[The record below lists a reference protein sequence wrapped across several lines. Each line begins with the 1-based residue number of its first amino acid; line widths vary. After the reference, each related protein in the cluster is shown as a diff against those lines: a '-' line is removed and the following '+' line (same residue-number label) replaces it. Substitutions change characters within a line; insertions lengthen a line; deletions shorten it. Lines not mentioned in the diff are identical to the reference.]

1 MSRRSTL
8 VRCIA
13 GLGILISG
21 GVCISS
27 GESGASSAAGAQT
40 SQGQPVTF
48 DDFLARVAAN
58 NLDLAAQRYNITIA
72 QTQVVAAKVS
82 PNPVFAWTYGGDISH
97 RDQAT
102 TWSQSLTEEIEIA
115 GRRKF
120 RVTAA
125 QKNLLAVSATVDDF
139 FRQLQGTAATAF
151 VTAVAGQMTVD
162 EKRRAFEALDNLAT
176 ANEKRLSEGDIGEV
190 DANQARLDAKQA
202 ESDLVV
208 AQSAQSANVLA
219 LVQLMGKKSA
229 PVRSP
234 AGSLVFKDRN
244 FTLQSILS
252 VALQNRPDVRAARFS
267 FESTQASAKL
277 AKANRIPDP
286 TIGLGVTEVG
296 RITNNIDPAP
306 SYNDLNVSISIP
318 LPLFNSY
325 RGEYQAALAAAA
337 QAQVVLQSTEL
348 KAEVDVRT
356 NFDRY
361 RLAKQQL
368 AKYQGNAIEL
378 ARKVLEAKLTSY
390 RLGATTLLD
399 VLQAEKDDT
408 DVRLNYI
415 AALTERANAL
425 VALEQSAAFWDIK
438 FPVDHSGSANR
449 LNSLSTPARGDS
461 GSNSEEPK
469 PGPSPGR

>member
-1 MSRRSTL
+1 MSRVTALLTYLAS
-8 VRCIA
+8 I
-13 GLGILISG
+13 GLFSA
-21 GVCISS
+21 CISARG
-27 GESGASSAAGAQT
+27 GERQAHSPVGPQTTEAQ
-40 SQGQPVTF
+40 PIAF
-48 DDFLARVAAN
+48 DEFLARVAAN

-72 QTQVVAAKVS
+72 QAQVVAAKVS
-82 PNPVFAWTYGGDISH
+82 PNPVFTMSFATDISR

-102 TWSQSLTEEIEIA
+102 TWGEGLTEEIEVA

-151 VTAVAGQMTVD
+151 VTALSGQMTVD
-162 EKRRAFEALDNLAT
+162 EKSRAYEALDNLAK
-176 ANEKRLSEGDIGEV
+176 ANEKRLREGDLGEA

-202 ESDLVV
+202 EGDLVV
-208 AQSAQSANVLA
+208 AQSAQSANLFA
-219 LVQLMGKKSA
+219 LVQLMGRKNA
-229 PVRSP
+229 PVRSA
-234 AGSLVFKDRN
+234 AGSLVFRDRDLA
-244 FTLQSILS
+244 LQSILS
-252 VALQNRPDVRAARFS
+252 VALLNRPDVRAARFA
-267 FESTQASAKL
+267 FESAQASARL

-286 TIGLGVTEVG
+286 SIGLGVNEVG

-306 SYNDLNVSISIP
+306 SYNDLNVQLSIP

-325 RGEYQAALAAAA
+325 RGEYQAAVATAA
-337 QAQVVLQSTEL
+337 QAQVTLQSTEL

-361 RLAKQQL
+361 RLARQQL

-399 VLQAEKDDT
+399 VLQAEKDET

-415 AALTERANAL
+415 AALSERANAL
-425 VALEQSAAFWDIK
+425 VALEQSGGFWDIK
-438 FPVDHSGSANR
+438 FPTDHAGAANR
-449 LNSLSTPARGDS
+449 LQLPATRDD
-461 GSNSEEPK
+461 
-469 PGPSPGR
+469 

>member
-1 MSRRSTL
+1 MSPRSTL

-13 GLGILISG
+13 SLGILISDS
-21 GVCISS
+21 VCASAGAPS
-27 GESGASSAAGAQT
+27 ASSAAGTQT
-40 SQGQPVTF
+40 SQGQSITF
-48 DDFLARVAAN
+48 DEFLARVAAN

-72 QTQVVAAKVS
+72 QAQVVAAKVS
-82 PNPVFAWTYGGDISH
+82 PNPVLAWTFATDISH

-102 TWSQSLTEEIEIA
+102 TWSQALTEEIELA

-151 VTAVAGQMTVD
+151 VTALAGQMTVD
-162 EKRRAFEALDNLAT
+162 EKRRAFEALDNLAK
-176 ANEKRLSEGDIGEV
+176 ANEKRLSEGDLGEV

-202 ESDLVV
+202 EGDLVV
-208 AQSAQSANVLA
+208 AQSAQSANLLA
-219 LVQLMGKKSA
+219 LVQLMGKKNA
-229 PVRSP
+229 PVRSA
-234 AGSLVFKDRN
+234 AGSLVFKDRD

-252 VALQNRPDVRAARFS
+252 VALLNRPDVRAARFT
-267 FESTQASAKL
+267 FESAEASAKL

-286 TIGLGVTEVG
+286 TVGLGVTETG
-296 RITNNIDPAP
+296 RITNQIDPAP
-306 SYNDLNVSISIP
+306 SFNDLNLSLSIP

-325 RGEYQAALAAAA
+325 RGEYQAAIATAA
-337 QAQVVLQSTEL
+337 QAQVTLQSTEL

-356 NFDRY
+356 NFDRH

-399 VLQAEKDDT
+399 VLQAEKDET

-438 FPVDHSGSANR
+438 FPLDHSGSTNR
-449 LNSLSTPARGDS
+449 LNLPSAPARGD
-461 GSNSEEPK
+461 
-469 PGPSPGR
+469 

>member
-8 VRCIA
+8 ARCIA
-13 GLGILISG
+13 SLGILISG
-21 GVCISS
+21 GVCVSA
-27 GESGASSAAGAQT
+27 GEPGTSSAVGT
-40 SQGQPVTF
+40 ETRQGQPITF
-48 DDFLARVAAN
+48 DEFLARVAAN

-72 QTQVVAAKVS
+72 QAQVVAAKVS
-82 PNPVFAWTYGGDISH
+82 PNPVLAWANATDISH

-102 TWSQSLTEEIEIA
+102 VWSQALTEEIEVA

-151 VTAVAGQMTVD
+151 VTALSSQMTVD
-162 EKRRAFEALDNLAT
+162 EKRRASEALDNLAT

-190 DANQARLDAKQA
+190 DANHARLDAKQA
-202 ESDLVV
+202 EGDLVV
-208 AQSAQSANVLA
+208 AQSAQSANLLA
-219 LVQLMGKKSA
+219 LVQLMGKKNA
-229 PVRSP
+229 PVRS
-234 AGSLVFKDRN
+234 AGGSLVFKDRDL
-244 FTLQSILS
+244 TLQSILS
-252 VALQNRPDVRAARFS
+252 VALLNRPDVRAARFT
-267 FESTQASAKL
+267 FESAQASAKL

-286 TIGLGVTEVG
+286 IVGLGVTETG
-296 RITNNIDPAP
+296 RITNRIDPAP
-306 SYNDLNVSISIP
+306 SYNDLNLSLSIP

-325 RGEYQAALAAAA
+325 RGEYQAAVATAA
-337 QAQVVLQSTEL
+337 QAEVILQSTEL

-399 VLQAEKDDT
+399 VLQAEKDET

-415 AALTERANAL
+415 AALTERASAL

-438 FPVDHSGSANR
+438 FPVDHSGSTNP
-449 LNSLSTPARGDS
+449 LNLPSTPIRG
-461 GSNSEEPK
+461 E
-469 PGPSPGR
+469 

>member
-1 MSRRSTL
+1 MSRRFAL
-8 VRCIA
+8 GPCIA
-13 GLGILISG
+13 SIGVFFSASLLVPAAEPPATSAPG
-21 GVCISS
+21 G
-27 GESGASSAAGAQT
+27 QT
-40 SQGQPVTF
+40 SQNQPITF
-48 DDFLARVAAN
+48 DEFLAGVTAN

-72 QTQVVAAKVS
+72 QAQVVAAKVS
-82 PNPVFAWTYGGDISH
+82 PNPALTTTYAGDISQ

-102 TWSQSLTEEIEIA
+102 VWSQALTEEIEVA

-151 VTAVAGQMTVD
+151 VSALSGQMTVD
-162 EKRRAFEALDNLAT
+162 EKRRAFQALDDLAN
-176 ANEKRLSEGDIGEV
+176 ANEKRLTEGDIGEV

-202 ESDLVV
+202 EGDLVV
-208 AQSAQSANVLA
+208 AQSAQSANLLV
-219 LVQLMGKKSA
+219 LVQLMGRKNA

-234 AGSLVFKDRN
+234 AGSLIFKDRD
-244 FTLQSILS
+244 FTLPSILA
-252 VALQNRPDVRAARFS
+252 VALQNRPDVRAARFT

-286 TIGLGVTEVG
+286 TIGLGITETG
-296 RITNNIDPAP
+296 RITNRIDPAP
-306 SYNDLNVSISIP
+306 SYNDLNLSLSIP

-325 RGEYQAALAAAA
+325 RGEYQAALATAA
-337 QAQVVLQSTEL
+337 QAQVTLQSTEL

-361 RLAKQQL
+361 RLSKQQL

-378 ARKVLEAKLTSY
+378 ATKVLEAKLTSY
-390 RLGATTLLD
+390 RLGAATLLD

-408 DVRLNYI
+408 EVRLNYI
-415 AALTERANAL
+415 AALIERANAL
-425 VALEQSAAFWDIK
+425 VALEQSAGFWDIK
-438 FPVDHSGSANR
+438 FPGDHSGSTNH
-449 LNSLSTPARGDS
+449 LNSPSTSR
-461 GSNSEEPK
+461 
-469 PGPSPGR
+469 

>member
-1 MSRRSTL
+1 MSLRSTL
-8 VRCIA
+8 ARYIA
-13 GLGILISG
+13 SLGILIASC
-21 GVCISS
+21 VSLS
-27 GESGASSAAGAQT
+27 AGEAGANST
-40 SQGQPVTF
+40 VGTLASQGQPITF
-48 DDFLARVAAN
+48 DEFLAGVAAN

-72 QTQVVAAKVS
+72 QAQVVAAKVS
-82 PNPVFAWTYGGDISH
+82 PNPAFTTTFATDISH

-102 TWSQSLTEEIEIA
+102 TWSEGFTEEIEVA

-139 FRQLQGTAATAF
+139 FRQLEGTAATAF
-151 VTAVAGQMTVD
+151 VTALSGQMTVD
-162 EKRRAFEALDNLAT
+162 EKHRAFEALDSLAKT
-176 ANEKRLSEGDIGEV
+176 NEKRLSQGDIGEV

-202 ESDLVV
+202 EGDLVV
-208 AQSAQSANVLA
+208 AQSAQSANLLA
-219 LVQLMGKKSA
+219 LVQLMGKKNA

-234 AGSLVFKDRN
+234 AGSLVFKDRD

-252 VALQNRPDVRAARFS
+252 VALLNRPDVRAARFT

-286 TIGLGVTEVG
+286 TVGLGVTETG

-306 SYNDLNVSISIP
+306 SYNDLNLSLSIP
-318 LPLFNSY
+318 LPLFNSF
-325 RGEYQAALAAAA
+325 RGEYQAAVATAA
-337 QAQVVLQSTEL
+337 QAEVTLQSTEL

-399 VLQAEKDDT
+399 VLQAEKDET

-415 AALTERANAL
+415 GALTERASAL

-438 FPVDHSGSANR
+438 FPVDHSGSTNR
-449 LNSLSTPARGDS
+449 LSLPTTPARGD
-461 GSNSEEPK
+461 
-469 PGPSPGR
+469 

>member
-1 MSRRSTL
+1 MSLPSTL
-8 VRCIA
+8 ARYIA
-13 GLGILISG
+13 SLGILIASC
-21 GVCISS
+21 VSLS
-27 GESGASSAAGAQT
+27 AGEAGANST
-40 SQGQPVTF
+40 VGTLASQGQPITF
-48 DDFLARVAAN
+48 DEFLAGVAAN

-72 QTQVVAAKVS
+72 QAQVVAAKVS
-82 PNPVFAWTYGGDISH
+82 PNPVFTTTFATDISH

-102 TWSQSLTEEIEIA
+102 TWSEGFTEEIEVA

-139 FRQLQGTAATAF
+139 FRQLEGTAATAF
-151 VTAVAGQMTVD
+151 VTALSGQMTVD
-162 EKRRAFEALDNLAT
+162 EKHRAFEALDSLAKT
-176 ANEKRLSEGDIGEV
+176 NEKRLSQGDIGEV

-202 ESDLVV
+202 EGDLVV
-208 AQSAQSANVLA
+208 AQSAQSANLLA
-219 LVQLMGKKSA
+219 LVQLMGKKNA
-229 PVRSP
+229 PVRSA
-234 AGSLVFKDRN
+234 AGSLVFKDRD

-252 VALQNRPDVRAARFS
+252 VALLNRPDVRAARFT

-286 TIGLGVTEVG
+286 TVGLGVTETG

-306 SYNDLNVSISIP
+306 SYNDLNLSLSVP

-325 RGEYQAALAAAA
+325 RGEYQAAVATAA
-337 QAQVVLQSTEL
+337 QAEVTLQSTEL

-399 VLQAEKDDT
+399 VLQAEKDET

-415 AALTERANAL
+415 GALTERASAL

-438 FPVDHSGSANR
+438 FPVDHSGSTNR
-449 LNSLSTPARGDS
+449 LSLPTTPARGD
-461 GSNSEEPK
+461 
-469 PGPSPGR
+469 

>member
-1 MSRRSTL
+1 MPLLSSL
-8 VRCIA
+8 NRCSAIICVLLLA
-13 GLGILISG
+13 
-21 GVCISS
+21 VAPVYS
-27 GESGASSAAGAQT
+27 GEFPPDSGRAAN
-40 SQGQPVTF
+40 SGQSKRITL
-48 DDFLARVAAN
+48 DEFLAGVAAN

-72 QTQVVAAKVS
+72 QAQVVAAKVS
-82 PNPVFAWTYGGDISH
+82 PNPVVAATFNKDISH

-102 TWSQSLTEEIEIA
+102 TWSEGLTEEIEVA

-151 VTAVAGQMTVD
+151 VTALAGQMTVD
-162 EKRRAFEALDNLAT
+162 EKRRAYEALDKLAA

-202 ESDLVV
+202 EGDLVI
-208 AQSAQSANVLA
+208 AQSAQSANLFT
-219 LVQLMGKKSA
+219 LVQLLGKRDA
-229 PVRSP
+229 PVRNP
-234 AGSLVFKDRN
+234 AGSLVFRDRD
-244 FTLQSILS
+244 LSLPSILS
-252 VALQNRPDVRAARFS
+252 VALQNRPDVRAARFT
-267 FESTQASAKL
+267 FESAQASVKL

-286 TIGLGVTEVG
+286 TVGLGVSQTG
-296 RITNNIDPAP
+296 RITNPIDPAP
-306 SYNDLNVSISIP
+306 SYNSINLSLSIP
-318 LPLFNSY
+318 LPVFNSY
-325 RGEYQAALAAAA
+325 RGEYQAAVATAA
-337 QAQVVLQSTEL
+337 QAQVLLQSTEL

-361 RLAKQQL
+361 RLARQQL

-390 RLGATTLLD
+390 RLGYTTLLD
-399 VLQAEKDDT
+399 VLQAEKDET

-425 VALEQSAAFWDIK
+425 VALEQSAGFWDIK
-438 FPVDHSGSANR
+438 FPLDHSAD
-449 LNSLSTPARGDS
+449 AS
-461 GSNSEEPK
+461 GVKSRS
-469 PGPSPGR
+469 SPVRDQQ

>member
-1 MSRRSTL
+1 MCLPSYVIPGVAGISLFIST
-8 VRCIA
+8 VFFAHA
-13 GLGILISG
+13 GELPAYAGT
-21 GVCISS
+21 
-27 GESGASSAAGAQT
+27 AS
-40 SQGQPVTF
+40 QPVQAQPITF
-48 DDFLARVAAN
+48 DEFLAGVAAN

-72 QTQVVAAKVS
+72 QAQVIAAKVS
-82 PNPVFAWTYGGDISH
+82 PNPAFTTTFATDISH

-102 TWSQSLTEEIEIA
+102 AWSESLTEEIEVA

-139 FRQLQGTAATAF
+139 FRQLEGTAATAF

-162 EKRRAFEALDNLAT
+162 EKSRAYEALDKLAT
-176 ANEKRLSEGDIGEV
+176 ANEKRFSEGDIGEV

-208 AQSAQSANVLA
+208 ARSAQSANLFA
-219 LVQLMGKKSA
+219 LVQLLGKKNA

-234 AGSLVFKDRN
+234 AGSLIFRDRDL
-244 FTLQSILS
+244 TLPSILS
-252 VALQNRPDVRAARFS
+252 VALQNRPDVRAARFT
-267 FESTQASAKL
+267 FESAQASAKL
-277 AKANRIPDP
+277 ARANRIPDP
-286 TIGLGVTEVG
+286 TIGLGVTETG
-296 RITNNIDPAP
+296 RITNQIDPAP
-306 SYNDLNVSISIP
+306 SFNDLNLSFSIP

-325 RGEYQAALAAAA
+325 RGEYQAALATAA
-337 QAQVVLQSTEL
+337 QAQVVLQSIEL

-361 RLAKQQL
+361 RLARQQL

-408 DVRLNYI
+408 DVHLNYI

-425 VALEQSAAFWDIK
+425 VALEQSAGFWDIK
-438 FPVDHSGSANR
+438 FPADHSGPTNR
-449 LNSLSTPARGDS
+449 IHIPAMPAKDD
-461 GSNSEEPK
+461 
-469 PGPSPGR
+469 

>member
-1 MSRRSTL
+1 MSRPFMFAA
-8 VRCIA
+8 CIA
-13 GLGILISG
+13 GICILISG
-21 GVCISS
+21 GVPVSA
-27 GESGASSAAGAQT
+27 GELGVNSAPGTVA
-40 SQGQPVTF
+40 SQGQPITF
-48 DDFLARVAAN
+48 DEFLAGVAAN

-72 QTQVVAAKVS
+72 QAQVVAAKVS
-82 PNPVFAWTYGGDISH
+82 PNPTFTATFGTDVSH

-102 TWSQSLTEEIEIA
+102 TWSEALTEEIEVA

-139 FRQLQGTAATAF
+139 FRQLEGTAATAF
-151 VTAVAGQMTVD
+151 ITALAGQMTVD
-162 EKRRAFEALDNLAT
+162 EKRRAFEALDNLAK

-202 ESDLVV
+202 EGDMVV
-208 AQSAQSANVLA
+208 AQSAQSANLLI
-219 LVQLMGKKSA
+219 LVQLMGKKNA
-229 PVRSP
+229 PVRSA
-234 AGSLVFKDRN
+234 AGSLVFKDRD
-244 FTLQSILS
+244 FTLASILS
-252 VALQNRPDVRAARFS
+252 VALQNRPDVRAARFT
-267 FESTQASAKL
+267 FESTQAAAKL

-286 TIGLGVTEVG
+286 TVGLGVTETG

-306 SYNDLNVSISIP
+306 SYNDLNLSLSIP
-318 LPLFNSY
+318 LPIFNSY
-325 RGEYQAALAAAA
+325 RGEYQAALATAA
-337 QAQVVLQSTEL
+337 QAQVTLQSTEL

-390 RLGATTLLD
+390 RLGAATLLD
-399 VLQAEKDDT
+399 VLQAEKDET

-415 AALTERANAL
+415 AALTERASAL
-425 VALEQSAAFWDIK
+425 VAMEQSAAFWDIK
-438 FPVDHSGSANR
+438 FPPDHAGSNR
-449 LNSLSTPARGDS
+449 VLLPSTPPRG
-461 GSNSEEPK
+461 E
-469 PGPSPGR
+469 

>member
-1 MSRRSTL
+1 MSRPFTL
-8 VRCIA
+8 AACIA
-13 GLGILISG
+13 SICILISG
-21 GVCISS
+21 GVCVFA
-27 GESGASSAAGAQT
+27 GESGASSALGTQT
-40 SQGQPVTF
+40 SQGQPLTF
-48 DDFLARVAAN
+48 NEFLARVEAN

-72 QTQVVAAKVS
+72 QAQVVAAKVS
-82 PNPVFAWTYGGDISH
+82 PNPVLAWTFATDVSH

-102 TWSQSLTEEIEIA
+102 TWSQALTEEIEVA

-151 VTAVAGQMTVD
+151 VTALAGQMTVD
-162 EKRRAFEALDNLAT
+162 EKHRAFEALDNLAK

-202 ESDLVV
+202 EGDLVV
-208 AQSAQSANVLA
+208 AQSAQSANILA
-219 LVQLMGKKSA
+219 LVQLMGKKNAPARSA
-229 PVRSP
+229 
-234 AGSLVFKDRN
+234 AGSLVFKDRD

-252 VALQNRPDVRAARFS
+252 VALLNRPDVRAARFS
-267 FESTQASAKL
+267 FESAQASAKL

-286 TIGLGVTEVG
+286 TVGLGVTETG
-296 RITNNIDPAP
+296 RITNRIDPAP
-306 SYNDLNVSISIP
+306 SYNDLNLSLSLP

-325 RGEYQAALAAAA
+325 RGEYQAALATAA
-337 QAQVVLQSTEL
+337 QAEVTLQSTEL

-378 ARKVLEAKLTSY
+378 ASKVLEAKLTSY
-390 RLGATTLLD
+390 RLGAATLLE
-399 VLQAEKDDT
+399 VLQAEKDET

-415 AALTERANAL
+415 AALTERASAL

-438 FPVDHSGSANR
+438 FPVDHQNR
-449 LNSLSTPARGDS
+449 LNLPSTPARG
-461 GSNSEEPK
+461 E
-469 PGPSPGR
+469 

>member
-1 MSRRSTL
+1 MSVSSSSVHLITS
-8 VRCIA
+8 IA
-13 GLGILISG
+13 VFFSVVAP
-21 GVCISS
+21 VCA
-27 GESGASSAAGAQT
+27 GESQT
-40 SQGQPVTF
+40 NSGTTLPKTENQPISF
-48 DDFLARVAAN
+48 DEFLAGVAAN

-72 QTQVVAAKVS
+72 QAQVVAAKVS
-82 PNPVFAWTYGGDISH
+82 PNPAFTTTFATDISH

-102 TWSQSLTEEIEIA
+102 AWGESLTEEIEVA

-151 VTAVAGQMTVD
+151 VTALSGQMTVD
-162 EKRRAFEALDNLAT
+162 EKRRAYDALDNLAK
-176 ANEKRLSEGDIGEV
+176 ANEKRLTEGDIGEV

-202 ESDLVV
+202 EGDLVV
-208 AQSAQSANVLA
+208 AQSAQSANLFA
-219 LVQLMGKKSA
+219 LVQLMGKKNA
-229 PVRSP
+229 PVRNP
-234 AGSLVFKDRN
+234 AGSLVFKDHD
-244 FTLQSILS
+244 FTLPSILS
-252 VALQNRPDVRAARFS
+252 VALQNRPDVRAARFT

-286 TIGLGVTEVG
+286 TIGLGVTETG
-296 RITNNIDPAP
+296 RITNRIDPAP
-306 SYNDLNVSISIP
+306 SYNDLNLSLSIP

-325 RGEYQAALAAAA
+325 RGEYQAAVATAA

-361 RLAKQQL
+361 RLARQQL

-399 VLQAEKDDT
+399 LLQAEKDET

-415 AALTERANAL
+415 AALTERASAL
-425 VALEQSAAFWDIK
+425 VALEQSAGFWDIR
-438 FPVDHSGSANR
+438 FPTDHSGSINR
-449 LNSLSTPARGDS
+449 LNLPSTPARGD
-461 GSNSEEPK
+461 
-469 PGPSPGR
+469 

>member
-1 MSRRSTL
+1 MSASSIVVCL
-8 VRCIA
+8 VASI
-13 GLGILISG
+13 GIFFSA
-21 GVCISS
+21 VAPTCA
-27 GESGASSAAGAQT
+27 GESQT
-40 SQGQPVTF
+40 DLGPALQKTETQPISF
-48 DDFLARVAAN
+48 DEFLAGVAAN

-72 QTQVVAAKVS
+72 QAQVVAAKVS
-82 PNPVFAWTYGGDISH
+82 PNPVFTATFATDISH

-102 TWSQSLTEEIEIA
+102 VWAESLTEEIEVA
-115 GRRKF
+115 GKRKY

-151 VTAVAGQMTVD
+151 VTALSGQMTVD
-162 EKRRAFEALDNLAT
+162 EKLRAYEALDNLAK
-176 ANEKRLSEGDIGEV
+176 ANEKRLSEGDLGEV

-208 AQSAQSANVLA
+208 AQSAQSANLFA
-219 LVQLMGKKSA
+219 LVQLMGRKNA

-234 AGSLVFKDRN
+234 AGGLVFKDRD
-244 FTLQSILS
+244 FTLPSILS
-252 VALQNRPDVRAARFS
+252 LALQNRPDVRAARFT
-267 FESTQASAKL
+267 FESAQASAKL

-286 TIGLGVTEVG
+286 SIGLGVTETG
-296 RITNNIDPAP
+296 RITNRIDPAP
-306 SYNDLNVSISIP
+306 SYNDLNLSLSIP

-325 RGEYQAALAAAA
+325 RGEYQAAVAAAA

-356 NFDRY
+356 NFERY
-361 RLAKQQL
+361 RLARQQL

-399 VLQAEKDDT
+399 LLQAEKDET

-415 AALTERANAL
+415 VALTERASAL
-425 VALEQSAAFWDIK
+425 VALEQSAGFWDIK
-438 FPVDHSGSANR
+438 FPLDHAD
-449 LNSLSTPARGDS
+449 STSHRHLPA
-461 GSNSEEPK
+461 
-469 PGPSPGR
+469 SPFRDD

>member
-1 MSRRSTL
+1 MSLRSTL
-8 VRCIA
+8 ARCIA
-13 GLGILISG
+13 SLGILIAG
-21 GVCISS
+21 GVCLSA
-27 GESGASSAAGAQT
+27 GEAGANSAAGT
-40 SQGQPVTF
+40 LGSQGQPITF
-48 DDFLARVAAN
+48 DEFLAGVAAN

-72 QTQVVAAKVS
+72 QAQVVAAKVS
-82 PNPVFAWTYGGDISH
+82 PNPAFTTTLGTDISH

-102 TWSQSLTEEIEIA
+102 TWSEGLTEEIEVA

-139 FRQLQGTAATAF
+139 FRQLEGTAATAF
-151 VTAVAGQMTVD
+151 VTALSGQMTVD
-162 EKRRAFEALDNLAT
+162 EKRRAFEALDNLAK

-202 ESDLVV
+202 EGDFVV
-208 AQSAQSANVLA
+208 AQSTQSANLLT
-219 LVQLMGKKSA
+219 LVQLMGKKNA
-229 PVRSP
+229 PVRSA
-234 AGSLVFKDRN
+234 AGSLVFKDRD

-252 VALQNRPDVRAARFS
+252 VALLNRPDVRAARFT

-286 TIGLGVTEVG
+286 TVGLGVTETG

-306 SYNDLNVSISIP
+306 SYNDLNLSLSIP

-325 RGEYQAALAAAA
+325 RGEYQAAVATAA
-337 QAQVVLQSTEL
+337 QAEVTLQSTEL

-356 NFDRY
+356 NFDRH

-378 ARKVLEAKLTSY
+378 ARKVLDAKCTSY

-438 FPVDHSGSANR
+438 FPVDHSGSTNR
-449 LNSLSTPARGDS
+449 LNVPSTPARG
-461 GSNSEEPK
+461 E
-469 PGPSPGR
+469 

>member
-1 MSRRSTL
+1 MSPGSTL
-8 VRCIA
+8 ARCIA
-13 GLGILISG
+13 SLAILISG
-21 GVCISS
+21 GVCVFA
-27 GESGASSAAGAQT
+27 GEPGASSAVGTSA
-40 SQGQPVTF
+40 SQGQPITF
-48 DDFLARVAAN
+48 NEFLARVAAN

-72 QTQVVAAKVS
+72 QAQVVAAKVS
-82 PNPVFAWTYGGDISH
+82 PNPVLAWTFATDVSH

-102 TWSQSLTEEIEIA
+102 VWAQALTEEIEVA

-151 VTAVAGQMTVD
+151 VTALAGQMTVD
-162 EKRRAFEALDNLAT
+162 EKCRAFEALDNLAT
-176 ANEKRLSEGDIGEV
+176 ANEKRLIEGDIGEV
-190 DANQARLDAKQA
+190 DANQARLDARQA
-202 ESDLVV
+202 EGDLVV

-229 PVRSP
+229 PIRSP
-234 AGSLVFKDRN
+234 SGSLVFKDRD

-267 FESTQASAKL
+267 FESAQASAKL

-286 TIGLGVTEVG
+286 TIGLGVTETG
-296 RITNNIDPAP
+296 RITNRIDPAP
-306 SYNDLNVSISIP
+306 SYNDLNLSLSIP

-325 RGEYQAALAAAA
+325 RGEYQAALATAA
-337 QAQVVLQSTEL
+337 QAQVTLQSTEL

-378 ARKVLEAKLTSY
+378 ARKVLDAKLTSY

-438 FPVDHSGSANR
+438 FPVDRSGGTNR
-449 LNSLSTPARGDS
+449 LNLPNTPVRG
-461 GSNSEEPK
+461 E
-469 PGPSPGR
+469 